1 MKYKYGNH
9 KFWCMGYDVSTIGKN
24 EKAIC
29 EYIQNQLGKDYAEDQ
44 MSLKKF
50 TDSFTGQQVKKC
62 K

>member
-1 MKYKYGNH
+1 
-9 KFWCMGYDVSTIGKN
+9 MGYDVSTIGKN